1 MNKIL
6 NLSEE
11 EKAYIGGFLDGDGSL
26 NVQIV
31 RRKRHI
37 VRTKDIVKRR
47 TGQRVYYDYLTRFD
61 YRFNFQIIISL
72 TFFQKRS
79 THWFILWLHKKLQ
92 SGEIRKKVNGGSQYT
107 IDGPQN
113 VEKVLEQVKP
123 YLKIKRK
130 QVILTL
136 EILKNKSKSYDHNS
150 FLKCCQLV
158 DNIAALN
165 DSKKRKINSAVV
177 RSDLDF
183 FA

>member
-1 MNKIL
+1 MNKIFS
-6 NLSEE
+6 LSEE

-31 RRKRHI
+31 RRKRQM
-37 VRTKDIVKRR
+37 VRTKKIRR
-47 TGQRVYYDYLTRFD
+47 REGQVYSEYVYRFN
-61 YRFNFQIIISL
+61 YCFNFQIIISL

-177 RSDLDF
+177 RSDPDF
-183 FA
+183 FD